1 MIEINKL
8 VDAPL
13 DEKLLKIVGEKIL
26 RKEGVQKPVN
36 ISVALVGREEI
47 QKLNKEYRGKD
58 EPTDVL
64 SFENGSKF
72 VFPIPGPQYLGE
84 IVICPALAKGKE
96 EEAIQRVFVHGLLHL
111 LGYEHKSA
119 KEAQKMRK
127 KEQLYLNFFKNFKKI

>member
-1 MIEINKL
+1 MIEINNL
-8 VDAPL
+8 VNTSL
-13 DEKLLKIVGEKIL
+13 DEKLLKSVGEKIL
-26 RKEGVQKPVN
+26 KKEGVQKPVN
-36 ISVALVGREEI
+36 VSVALVGKEEI
-47 QKLNKEYRGKD
+47 QRLNKEYRGKD

-72 VFPIPGPQYLGE
+72 VFPISRPQYLGE
-84 IVICPALAKGKE
+84 IVICSTQTKGKG
-96 EEAIQRVFVHGLLHL
+96 EEAIQRVFIHGLLHL